1 MCKAELSAARLVM
14 SCENCTNMKRKE
26 IIQSTLGLHIV
37 MKAKYGCVGFE
48 KVDMNQQYHHKCLEG
63 K

>member
-26 IIQSTLGLHIV
+26 KVQSTLGLHIV
-37 MKAKYGCVGFE
+37 LKAKYGCVGFE
-48 KVDMNQQYHHKCLEG
+48 KVDMNQHYLMLRKGE
-63 K
+63 

>member
-1 MCKAELSAARLVM
+1 LYQYE
-14 SCENCTNMKRKE
+14 KE
-26 IIQSTLGLHIV
+26 EKVQSTLGLHIV
-37 MKAKYGCVGFE
+37 LKAKYGCVGFE